1 MVIAELSESLEATE
15 WARHEAAAADALRR
29 GGLVIMATETV
40 YGVFA
45 SARQPDALNKLQAMA
60 SPAYAVLPNHGH
72 TWHAASIEAVLEA
85 VPVAS
90 ARHRRLL
97 RRFLPGP
104 VRFEIQLDQEA
115 CTRAIDTLGV
125 PRGVLERDCVF
136 TFRVP
141 GNESTQRVLARVEGP
156 VVGTRLAAV
165 GWAPDRDPAIAL
177 QDGRAEKE
185 GIDVLLDSG
194 PARFG
199 QASTLVHLTPGGGYR
214 AEAGGAL
221 EPRMI
226 DKLARTK
233 ILFVCTGNTC
243 RSPMAEAIAR
253 SMLDSTGEPGDNG
266 TDVTVMSAGTSAGSG
281 APASAENAAALRSIG
296 VEAGEHR
303 SRPLTRQLVAEADF
317 IFTMA
322 GWHRDGV
329 LALDP
334 GAASRTWVLDPEGQD
349 VPDPVGLPQD
359 VYNQTAA
366 RLAELIRQRLTA
378 MDLLTEPAST
388 EDPQ

>member
-1 MVIAELSESLEATE
+1 MVIAKLSESLQESEQARYEAV
-15 WARHEAAAADALRR
+15 AADALRR

-45 SARQPDALNKLQAMA
+45 SAWQPDALARLRAMVTPTHA
-60 SPAYAVLPNHGH
+60 PTPHPCY
-72 TWHAASIEAVLEA
+72 TWHAAWLEAVLEA
-85 VPVAS
+85 VPIAS
-90 ARHRRLL
+90 PRHRRLL
-97 RRFLPGP
+97 RRLLPGP
-104 VRFEIQLDQEA
+104 VRFDIKLDDGA
-115 CTRAIDTLGV
+115 CERAVHTLDV
-125 PRGVLERDCVF
+125 QRGVLDRDGVF

-141 GNESTQRVLARVEGP
+141 GDESAQRVLAQVEGP

-165 GWAPDRDPAIAL
+165 GWAPDRDPGIAL
-177 QDGRAEKE
+177 ADGRAEEE
-185 GIDVLLDSG
+185 GVDVVLDSG
-194 PARFG
+194 PSRFG

-253 SMLDSTGEPGDNG
+253 SLLDSTGEPGDSG
-266 TDVTVMSAGTSAGSG
+266 ADVTVMSAGTSAGSG

>member
-1 MVIAELSESLEATE
+1 MIAELSESLETAE
-15 WARHEAAAADALRR
+15 WARSEAKAADALRR

-40 YGVFA
+40 YGVFG
-45 SARQPDALNKLQAMA
+45 SARQPAALRRLQALV
-60 SPAYAVLPNHGH
+60 SPDLSTPHNHCH
-72 TWHAASIEAVLEA
+72 TWHAASVGAVLEA
-85 VPVAS
+85 LSIDS

-97 RRFLPGP
+97 RRLLPGP
-104 VRFEIQLDQEA
+104 VRFDIQTDDQGCAHALDA
-115 CTRAIDTLGV
+115 LGV
-125 PRGVLERDCVF
+125 PPGILERDGLF

-141 GNESTQRVLARVEGP
+141 GNESTQRVLAQVDGP
-156 VVGTRLAAV
+156 VVGTRLAAAD
-165 GWAPDRDPAIAL
+165 WAPDRDPKAAL
-177 QDGRAEKE
+177 ADGRAESE
-185 GIDVLLDSG
+185 RIDVVLDSG
-194 PARFG
+194 PTRFG
-199 QASTLVHLTPGGGYR
+199 QVSTLVHLTRGGGYR
-214 AEAGGAL
+214 VEAGGAL

-253 SMLDSTGEPGDNG
+253 SLLNAAGESDDEGTG
-266 TDVTVMSAGTSAGSG
+266 VTVLSAGTSAGSG
-281 APASAENAAALRSIG
+281 APASAENAPALRSIG

-366 RLAELIRQRLTA
+366 RLAELIRQRLEA

>member
-1 MVIAELSESLEATE
+1 MVIAELFESLEAAE
-15 WARHEAAAADALRR
+15 WTRYEAEAAEVLRR
-29 GGLVIMATETV
+29 GGLAIMATETV

-45 SARQPDALNKLQAMA
+45 SARQPDALQRLRAMVT
-60 SPAYAVLPNHGH
+60 PAHAVQPDYCH
-72 TWHAASIEAVLEA
+72 TWHAASVETILDA
-85 VPVAS
+85 VPLAS

-104 VRFEIQLDQEA
+104 VRFDIKLDSAA
-115 CTRAIDTLGV
+115 CAHTLHTLGV
-125 PRGVLERDCVF
+125 PRGVLERDGVF

-141 GNESTQRVLARVEGP
+141 GNESTQRVLAQVEGP

-177 QDGRAEKE
+177 QNGRAEEE
-185 GIDVLLDSG
+185 GIDVVLDSG

-214 AEAGGAL
+214 AETGGAL

-253 SMLDSTGEPGDNG
+253 SMLDSTGEPGDTG
-266 TDVTVMSAGTSAGSG
+266 TDVTVISAGTSAGSG

-303 SRPLTRQLVAEADF
+303 SRPLTRQLVAESDF

>member
-1 MVIAELSESLEATE
+1 MVIAELSESLEAGERT
-15 WARHEAAAADALRR
+15 RREALAADALRR
-29 GGLVIMATETV
+29 GGLVILPTETV

-45 SARQPDALNKLQAMA
+45 SALRPDALARLRAMVT
-60 SPAYAVLPNHGH
+60 PAHDTLPGPCH
-72 TWHAASIEAVLEA
+72 TWHAASIEAVLDA
-85 VPVAS
+85 VPIAS

-104 VRFEIQLDQEA
+104 VRFDIQLNDA
-115 CTRAIDTLGV
+115 DCARAVQTLGV
-125 PRGVLERDCVF
+125 PRGVLERDGF
-136 TFRVP
+136 LTFRVP
-141 GNESTQRVLARVEGP
+141 GDECTQRVLARVEGP

-165 GWAPDRDPAIAL
+165 GWAPDRDPGIAL
-177 QDGRAEKE
+177 TDGRAEE
-185 GIDVLLDSG
+185 AGIDVVLDSG

-199 QASTLVHLTPGGGYR
+199 QGSTLVHLTRGGGYR

-253 SMLDSTGEPGDNG
+253 SLLEGSGDSDNAG
-266 TDVTVMSAGTSAGSG
+266 ADVSVMSAGTSAGSG
-281 APASAENAAALRSIG
+281 AAASAENAAALRSIG

-334 GAASRTWVLDPEGQD
+334 GAASRTWVLDPDGQD

-366 RLAELIRQRLTA
+366 RLEELIRARLAA